1 MTAQANSP
9 IRVLVIQLGHLGD
22 TLQSLMA
29 LRAAKQLYPQL
40 EITLVARQS
49 FASAAKKVPWIKT
62 VVELP
67 VRTLVETSINPAG
80 GDAEAMRQIA
90 RWVIPL
96 VQERWDIVFN
106 WTYSE
111 ASSYLAALVPARVRF
126 GYSRTP
132 DMQLRCIDGWSQY
145 IQGVVQSGAPQNI
158 HLTDILTTQIL
169 TALQIHVGEP
179 ASEQSPD
186 VPKSFFSLQFAPQT
200 YRGQN
205 LDHSSQWIAI
215 QLGSDSQANTISPKT
230 WAQFAKELLQE
241 NRSYKIVLLGDEDQI
256 SAYRQFVVEFA
267 QPEVFE
273 SRVLSMVGQTSFDL
287 WASVIGQCT
296 WLCSGDSAAIHLASI
311 LGTRVLHVAT
321 AGSRWWETGPY
332 GNGHYVVTPADDTI
346 EARSIYQIWSYANL
360 PKIATQTMN
369 LDRYLKSIESVEDKT
384 VETSVRSSASFPLH
398 VFRSR
403 IRSTDEG
410 GGVQY
415 ESITEHRQS
424 EKEWLSLAV
433 GHIARSWYCGWT
445 PKLGREISRVTLSP
459 ALLQSLRK
467 LDESAS
473 VLVRIIRESRQAST
487 ALAFKSGRLKSDR
500 VMSVQKRDD
509 LQELAKKLV
518 ELENLAD
525 RLIEAEPLLACF
537 TNLSKVLMH
546 NLDGDHL
553 GVIAKQSAAAYRQL
567 EEGLSILSEWVQYT
581 LRLAKPVPLTNVK
594 PIREEKPL

>member
-1 MTAQANSP
+1 MSAQANAP
-9 IRVLVIQLGHLGD
+9 VRILVIQLGHLGD
-22 TLQSLMA
+22 TLQSMMA

-40 EITLVARQS
+40 EITFVARQS
-49 FASAAKKVPWIKT
+49 FASAAKKVPWINS

-67 VRTLVETSINPAG
+67 IRSLVETSLAPEG
-80 GDAEAMRQIA
+80 EAESMRQIA

-111 ASSYLAALVPARVRF
+111 ASSYLAALVPAKVRF
-126 GYSRTP
+126 GYSRSP

-169 TALQIHVGEP
+169 TALQIHAGDP
-179 ASEQSPD
+179 AAEQSPD
-186 VPKSFFSLQFAPQT
+186 VPKSFFTLQFAPQT
-200 YRGQN
+200 YRGQS

-215 QLGSDSQANTISPKT
+215 QFGTDSLADETSAKT
-230 WAQFAKELLQE
+230 WAQFAKALLQE
-241 NRSYKIVLLGDEDQI
+241 NRSYKIVLLGDEDQ
-256 SAYRQFVVEFA
+256 SPAYREFVAEFGS
-267 QPEVFE
+267 PELLE
-273 SRVLSMVGQTSFDL
+273 ARVLSMVGQANFDL
-287 WASVIGQCT
+287 WASVIGQCS

-311 LGTRVLHVAT
+311 LGTRVLHVA
-321 AGSRWWETGPY
+321 AAESRWWETGPY
-332 GNGHYVVTPADDTI
+332 GNGHYVMTPTDKALD
-346 EARSIYQIWSYANL
+346 SKMIYQIWSYANL
-360 PKIATQTMN
+360 PKIATQTMT
-369 LDRYLKSIESVEDKT
+369 LDRYLKSAASID
-384 VETSVRSSASFPLH
+384 ETQKDFEPAMR

-415 ESITEHRQS
+415 EPITEHRQT
-424 EKEWLSLAV
+424 EQEWLSLAV

-445 PKLGREISRVTLSP
+445 PKLGRELSRVTLSP

-467 LDESAS
+467 LEESAS
-473 VLVRIIRESRQAST
+473 VMVRIIRESRTTST

-500 VMSVQKRDD
+500 VMSVQRRDD

-518 ELENLAD
+518 ELESLAD
-525 RLIEAEPLLACF
+525 RLIQAEPLLACF

-546 NLDGDHL
+546 NLDGDNL
-553 GVIAKQSAAAYRQL
+553 GVIAKQSASAYRQL
-567 EEGLSILSEWVQYT
+567 EEGLGILGEWVQYT